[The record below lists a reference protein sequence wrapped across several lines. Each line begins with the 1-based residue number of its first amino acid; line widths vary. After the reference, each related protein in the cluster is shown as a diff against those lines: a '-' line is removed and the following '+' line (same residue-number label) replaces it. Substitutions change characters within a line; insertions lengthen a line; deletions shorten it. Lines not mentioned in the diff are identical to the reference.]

1 MFLWLGHILYRSVF
15 HQSHYN
21 PVMRGIIGNL
31 ALTFATLTWAGN
43 FAVARLIN
51 DDIQPA
57 TLAELRWSIAC
68 LLLLPFVL
76 ADFTRLKAVFE
87 EHWKW
92 LTLMG
97 LTGISGFHFLAYLAL
112 EFTSATNMSMIMGA
126 TPATVLLI
134 SSIKHG
140 EKHPPSRIAG
150 VTVCFLGIV
159 ILVGGKLTVPNAGD
173 VIGALAMPLWAY
185 YVAALRDI
193 PPGLSGTTLTAL
205 VTILGSL
212 ILAPFAAAEIAWF
225 GWPVFNTRVILGVLY
240 VGAVASGIAYLAWS
254 FGVKKLG
261 PSAAAPYMNLVSLFG
276 VIIAVTI
283 LGERLT
289 LTHAAAAIL
298 IISGLMLSGR
308 RETPK

>member
-1 MFLWLGHILYRSVF
+1 MK
-15 HQSHYN
+15 
-21 PVMRGIIGNL
+21 GIMGNV

-57 TLAELRWSIAC
+57 MLAELRWSIAC
-68 LLLLPFVL
+68 LLLLPIVL
-76 ADFTRLKAVFE
+76 ADFARLRTIFA

-126 TPATVLLI
+126 TPATVLVI
-134 SSIKHG
+134 SAIRHG
-140 EKHPPSRIAG
+140 ERHSPSRIAG

-159 ILVGGKLTVPNAGD
+159 VLVGGKLTTPNTGD

-185 YVAALRDI
+185 YVAALREI
-193 PPGLSGTTLTAL
+193 PAGLNGTTLTAL
-205 VTILGSL
+205 VTIVGTL
-212 ILAPFAAAEIAWF
+212 ILVPFAAAEIAWF
-225 GWPVFNTRVILGVLY
+225 GLPVFSTRVVLGVIY

-254 FGVKKLG
+254 FGVRKLG

-276 VIIAVTI
+276 VIIAVTF

-289 LTHAAAAIL
+289 MTHIFSAIL
-298 IISGLMLSGR
+298 IISGLILSSR
-308 RETPK
+308 QQSPK